1 MLELRHIFCGYDA
14 EDVIRNVSFSVAEGE
29 VLCLLGPNGCGKTT
43 LLKTIAGLIPYQGS
57 IHWLGQEVRSLK
69 RGQLAAGVALMSQIS
84 ETYFEYSVYDTVML
98 GRYLHGKKGLLPS
111 RTHEDEVKVKQA
123 LEEVE
128 LWPQRDQPITQ
139 LSGGQLQRVFLA
151 RTFVQEPK
159 LILLDEPTNHLD
171 LKYQLELM
179 ERLASWSKLPGRCVM
194 GVFHDLNLAMQF
206 AERVVILDQ
215 GKVAIQGPTGR
226 VLQDSM
232 IAKVFDVDVLNYM
245 QSSLKKW
252 LPPTE
257 GNERR

>member
-1 MLELRHIFCGYDA
+1 MLTLDQVYCGYDS
-14 EDVIRNVSFSVAEGE
+14 EDVIRNVSFRVKEGDI
-29 VLCLLGPNGCGKTT
+29 LCLLGPNGCGKTT
-43 LLKTIAGLIPYQGS
+43 LLKAIAGLLPYKG
-57 IHWLGQEVRSLK
+57 HLRWLGQEIHTLK
-69 RGQLAAGVALMSQIS
+69 RNQLAAGIALMSQIS

-98 GRYLHGKKGLLPS
+98 GRYLHGKKGFLPS
-111 RTHEDEVKVKQA
+111 ISDEDRVMVRKA

-128 LWPQRDQPITQ
+128 LWREREHPITQ

-179 ERLASWSKLPGRCVM
+179 ERLSVWSKQPGRAVI

-206 AERVVILDQ
+206 AEKVIILDQ
-215 GKVAIQGPTGR
+215 GQVVLQGPTGQ

-232 IAKVFDVDVLNYM
+232 ISKVFDVDVLNYM

-252 LPPTE
+252 LPPLE
-257 GNERR
+257 GNDSR